1 MSGEGPDKGKKGG
14 RGPYVMQTR
23 RIEAAYG
30 AGANED
36 DIDRPV
42 GVSGALPMSGPVRPS
57 RQGPQARGP
66 TFPDRRTLRRRASEQ
81 QSAWTSFFFFCAVVS
96 LFGASGRRW
105 LPLPSKNSS
114 TQLRPSPW
122 LMHSMHDTPT
132 PGSPFPARTKQDKTK
147 TKVSDAEPPVVL
159 DTAA

>member
-81 QSAWTSFFFFCAVVS
+81 QSAWTSFFFFLCGRISFRS
-96 LFGASGRRW
+96 LW
-105 LPLPSKNSS
+105 QTLVTITIQELVNSAQAI
-114 TQLRPSPW
+114 TMANAQ
-122 LMHSMHDTPT
+122 H
-132 PGSPFPARTKQDKTK
+132 A
-147 TKVSDAEPPVVL
+147 
-159 DTAA
+159 